1 MEGIL
6 MYRYNY
12 TNPLT
17 KQYQAEYAMY
27 KALAGLFAGVS
38 CRSLTLDR
46 LKLYY
51 AELSDKTREDLEKEL
66 HFLVNRDVT
75 GKVCFPA
82 MEICR
87 AEIKIRNKTDG
98 THCFTFTDGI
108 YSFSVSI
115 LIPRKGGKM
124 RLKVTG
130 RSLSGLKSSKK
141 NNTAAANSQ
150 LCA

>member
-1 MEGIL
+1 

-27 KALAGLFAGVS
+27 KAAAGLFAGVS

-51 AELSDKTREDLEKEL
+51 AELSDKAKEDLEKEVR
-66 HFLVNRDVT
+66 FLLDRDVT

-87 AEIKIRNKTDG
+87 AEIKIRNKADG
-98 THCFTFTDGI
+98 THSFTFTDGV
-108 YSFSVSI
+108 YSFSLSI
-115 LIPRKGGKM
+115 LIPRRGGKK

-130 RSLSGLKSSKK
+130 RKISGLKPSKK
-141 NNTAAANSQ
+141 SNTAAANAQ